1 MDGLFLLGIS
11 RDKTA
16 QMPDMSAFHL
26 NISYT
31 YRVQPVP
38 LPVALSV
45 NKTLTINAD
54 RLMRRLADLAQV
66 SPIDGGG
73 NCRLALTAQD
83 KLGRDLVMNW
93 MTELGLSITVDTI
106 GNVTGT
112 WDTGS
117 GAPVM
122 TGSHIDT
129 VRTGGRFDGNYG
141 VLAGLE
147 VIETCQTAG
156 LVLPRPLAVTFFTNE
171 EGARFAPDMLGS
183 LVYAGAMQVEEALDI
198 VAIDGA
204 RLGDELRTIGY
215 DGSTPCP
222 GVVPHA
228 FVELHIE
235 QGPILEAEG
244 FVIGAVT
251 GVQGISWQE
260 VVIEGQSN
268 HAGTTP
274 MSLRH
279 DAAYIAARLT
289 VFLRE
294 LALRYGQHQVCTV
307 GKIDLFPN
315 LVNVVAARATLTLDV
330 RNTDNNVL
338 QKAEQEIADFIKI
351 LASQEEVTIS
361 TRQLVRFDPV
371 IFDQR
376 VISLVELIA
385 HDSKLSV
392 KTMPSGAGH
401 DAQMLA
407 RVCPS
412 GMIFVPSVKGISHN
426 AAEFTHTADL
436 VAGAN
441 VLLQSMIALAHHD
454 FHSQV
459 AAS

>member
-1 MDGLFLLGIS
+1 
-11 RDKTA
+11 
-16 QMPDMSAFHL
+16 
-26 NISYT
+26 
-31 YRVQPVP
+31 
-38 LPVALSV
+38 
-45 NKTLTINAD
+45 
-54 RLMRRLADLAQV
+54 
-66 SPIDGGG
+66 
-73 NCRLALTAQD
+73 
-83 KLGRDLVMNW
+83 
-93 MTELGLSITVDTI
+93 
-106 GNVTGT
+106 
-112 WDTGS
+112 
-117 GAPVM
+117 
-122 TGSHIDT
+122 
-129 VRTGGRFDGNYG
+129 
-141 VLAGLE
+141 
-147 VIETCQTAG
+147 
-156 LVLPRPLAVTFFTNE
+156 
-171 EGARFAPDMLGS
+171 
-183 LVYAGAMQVEEALDI
+183 
-198 VAIDGA
+198 
-204 RLGDELRTIGY
+204 
-215 DGSTPCP
+215 
-222 GVVPHA
+222 VPHA

-274 MSLRH
+274 MSMRH

-351 LASQEEVTIS
+351 LASQESVTIS

-371 IFDQR
+371 IFDDR
-376 VISLVELIA
+376 VISLVESIA

-454 FHSQV
+454 FNSQ
-459 AAS
+459 ASAS